1 MKYDDYITNRYFY
14 NVGKIGYATKD
25 FYPQGMRNISKG
37 TPYLII
43 GDGNV
48 TKKEYDEVFSNEL
61 KLLVKV
67 DNQFYDYTKFDIV
80 ILDQKFVDGGGV
92 DTKRNLTR
100 NEIEAMQRAI
110 QDPLLS
116 AKLKESFTK
125 VLASR
130 KIDDN
135 TDLSQFKDSKYIDT
149 YDFSGY
155 EYSKSQNEEMGVS
168 FLLTGEY
175 QLVSKSIFEKDYA
188 MWLFYN
194 YLGRINI
201 SFSNCLLWIK
211 QAQEHFGNELPIPI
225 GLLHTPNA
233 KDGRSYALWYAC
245 PLSQKNVAESKYGL
259 TLNWEYNGQYYCNEI
274 GMVGNYDYKKG
285 GWGTYY
291 EEKKTGLLLPE
302 YTETSFHFTTLIH
315 EFAHCFDFQTQLLDN
330 IKKYKAKEIK
340 KQKGEIEKY
349 ELTELERQLY
359 GSSLDEKINSVSK
372 PITNHFDF
380 FVDSLIKILRVCS
393 SGKIPLTQNFEQQ
406 ALDVQVAL
414 SGLYGDL
421 LVEQR
426 EKKRVQ
432 ALQTNKIEEV
442 RDNVRFTWRGIY
454 VDAIMKFVEKN
465 AIQKTILDSLSS
477 SGNQR
482 PFTLS
487 EIIEFDNLITRYVNT
502 DYRVYIIDNP
512 SKSADLYEK
521 LKSLKV
527 ETNRIINNHYDN
539 IRRNF
544 EYGFYPK
551 TDLDKYL
558 FQNCNVKD
566 FRDYKSWKECNQTKF
581 NEM

>member
-1 MKYDDYITNRYFY
+1 MLPN
-14 NVGKIGYATKD
+14 GKETKD
-25 FYPQGMRNISKG
+25 DSHFREY
-37 TPYLII
+37 
-43 GDGNV
+43 
-48 TKKEYDEVFSNEL
+48 KEI
-61 KLLVKV
+61 KR
-67 DNQFYDYTKFDIV
+67 
-80 ILDQKFVDGGGV
+80 FVEGGGV

-116 AKLKESFTK
+116 DKLKESFKK

-135 TDLSQFKDSKYIDT
+135 TDLSQFKDGNYIDT
-149 YDFSGY
+149 YNFSGY

-211 QAQEHFGNELPIPI
+211 QAQEHFGNDLPIPI
-225 GLLHTPNA
+225 GLLHTANA

-245 PLSQKNVAESKYGL
+245 PERLKNEAESKYGV

-274 GMVGNYDYKKG
+274 GMVGNYDYKKAD

-291 EEKKTGLLLPE
+291 QEKKTGLLLPE

-315 EFAHCFDFQTQLLDN
+315 EFAHCLDFQTQLLDN
-330 IKKYKAKEIK
+330 IKKYKAREIK
-340 KQKGEIEKY
+340 IEKGEIVKYQLTDLEK
-349 ELTELERQLY
+349 ELY
-359 GSSLDEKINSVSK
+359 GFSLDEKINSVSK

-432 ALQTNKIEEV
+432 ALETNKIEQI
-442 RDNVRFTWRGIY
+442 RDNVRFTWQGKF
-454 VDAIMKFVEKN
+454 VNEIMKFVEKN
-465 AIQKTILDSLSS
+465 AIQKTILDSLTIR
-477 SGNQR
+477 GNQR
-482 PFTLS
+482 PFNLS
-487 EIIEFDNLITRYVNT
+487 EIIEYDNLITRYVAT
-502 DYRVYIIDNP
+502 DFRVYTMENP

-521 LKSLKV
+521 LKLLKQ

-544 EYGFYPK
+544 EYGFYPT